1 MDVSASALAAATRLL
16 DMRWSV
22 QVVPHRHPYEP
33 GLHEATAAR
42 TRDDRIGV
50 LFLGSNVG
58 NFDPP
63 GMRAFFTGVRE
74 ALKPG
79 DALLISADLVKP
91 ERDLLLAYDDPLGV
105 TAAFNKNLLVRLNR
119 DLRANFDLAQFDHR
133 AVWNARE
140 SRVEMH
146 LVSRRRQ
153 HIDVPEADVSLW
165 LDEGE
170 AIWTRSSCRSAAR
183 KRSRPRSPA
192 RASRPSI
199 GGSTRRR
206 SSWWCSRGC
215 GSSAARQREIGRGGA
230 DRPRRPPRQR
240 HAGTPRRTGRRVRW
254 PRATMPGHA
263 QSVGFTPGD
272 AQRRQ
277 QQRLTHGDVT
287 EQPQV
292 VQDHGGDDAGHRH
305 GQLHHGIL
313 GAQRQQREQQAEPG
327 PARPSAASPA
337 GQNSSVPWTSPRMSP
352 PSRASR
358 IAPAGIRRLTPSGAR
373 AT

>member
-1 MDVSASALAAATRLL
+1 MSAVSKLTTAAAPPWLAPDVHEYLMRRPRQLPSHALYDALGSALFDAICALPWYRVTRAERGLFVNRGAEILRAAGALTRIVELGCGSGEKLDRLLEASAAEPAFQSLTRIDLVDVSASALAAATRLL

-153 HIDVPEADVSLW
+153 RIDVPEADVSLW

-170 AIWTRSSCRSAAR
+170 AIWTESSYKYTADAFEATL
-183 KRSRPRSPA
+183 A
-192 RASRPSI
+192 RAGFAPEHR
-199 GGSTRRR
+199 
-206 SSWWCSRGC
+206 WLDEE
-215 GSSAARQREIGRGGA
+215 AQFVVVLA
-230 DRPRRPPRQR
+230 
-240 HAGTPRRTGRRVRW
+240 RVR
-254 PRATMPGHA
+254 
-263 QSVGFTPGD
+263 
-272 AQRRQ
+272 
-277 QQRLTHGDVT
+277 
-287 EQPQV
+287 
-292 VQDHGGDDAGHRH
+292 
-305 GQLHHGIL
+305 
-313 GAQRQQREQQAEPG
+313 
-327 PARPSAASPA
+327 
-337 GQNSSVPWTSPRMSP
+337 
-352 PSRASR
+352 
-358 IAPAGIRRLTPSGAR
+358 
-373 AT
+373 